1 MSCWM
6 LCGVDIEQKTPT
18 WRRNSCF
25 LHVSHHCNSKQD
37 LSNTKNVIS
46 SNILFDCE
54 DVAVQAASQGHFED
68 SSYM

>member
-1 MSCWM
+1 MH
-6 LCGVDIEQKTPT
+6 P
-18 WRRNSCF
+18 
-25 LHVSHHCNSKQD
+25 NSKQD

-68 SSYM
+68 SSSM